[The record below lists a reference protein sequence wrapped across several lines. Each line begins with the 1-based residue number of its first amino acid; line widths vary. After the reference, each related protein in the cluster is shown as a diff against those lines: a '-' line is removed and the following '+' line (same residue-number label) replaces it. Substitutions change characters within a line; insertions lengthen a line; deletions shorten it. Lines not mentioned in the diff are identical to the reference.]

1 MNPIHI
7 PQSKMKTHSTHPA
20 AAGVSSRRARRAGLT
35 LIELLVVLVIL
46 TGIGGLLIP
55 TINNALSR
63 THVATCAANFPE
75 VHQMFQRVQLEFGQ
89 FGSGFDSGIE
99 TGSPTASVN
108 GYEIQPLTA
117 GEATA
122 LANVGILG
130 VVDHD
135 PAAPEY
141 NVTFNIGATPR
152 TLEEGGQLI
161 TLTPAQA
168 EDIFLPIANG
178 EKYVWLGIGRN
189 WSHLGNLAPE
199 PPVHFGDTV
208 GQLPNDVHSRFGG
221 VFLVS
226 TQNGAAPLARARF
239 ARVTLGLDGERFE
252 TADEHLEV
260 YWEELNQN

>member
-1 MNPIHI
+1 MNPMTIH
-7 PQSKMKTHSTHPA
+7 QSTMKSPIKNPA
-20 AAGVSSRRARRAGLT
+20 NSAAHSRRARRAGLT

-89 FGSGFDSGIE
+89 FGTGFDSGIE

-117 GEATA
+117 GEAAA

-135 PAAPEY
+135 PAAPGY
-141 NVTFNIGATPR
+141 NVTFNIGSTPR
-152 TLEEGGQLI
+152 TLEAGGNLI

-168 EDIFLPIANG
+168 DDIFLPTANG

-208 GQLPNDVHSRFGG
+208 GQLPNEVHSRFGG

-226 TQNGAAPLARARF
+226 NADGPLTRARF
-239 ARVTLGLDGERFE
+239 TRVTLGLDGVGFE

-260 YWEELNQN
+260 YWQDLNQS